1 MLAAIAERHNAYVLM
16 VNQVGGNDGSSSTA
30 RRDGRRICR
39 DPSGQRHRT
48 FLAVVRR
55 PGGRIL
61 PKSSRHPDS
70 DRSCGCPN
78 NPSTSFLGSTW
89 QRTDEWY
96 NFATNPRGNVHVLLT
111 LDESTYSGGTVGAD
125 HPLAWRQVYD
135 GGRSW
140 YTENGHKKDTYSETL
155 YQQQCVGRDS
165 ICCRNYNRQLS
176 VN

>member
-39 DPSGQRHRT
+39 DPLGQRHRT

-111 LDESTYSGGTVGAD
+111 WMRAPIRVEPWEQTIRWRGARSTMVAGRGIPRTAIRKTPIPKPSINSNVLAGIQYAAGITTVNC
-125 HPLAWRQVYD
+125 Q
-135 GGRSW
+135 
-140 YTENGHKKDTYSETL
+140 
-155 YQQQCVGRDS
+155 
-165 ICCRNYNRQLS
+165 
-176 VN
+176 